1 MEIYFDNAAT
11 TRIDDKVLEF
21 MDKVQREH
29 YGNPSAMHLM
39 GVDAEHYLKAATDIF
54 CRILKCEKDE
64 IIYTSGGTES
74 NNLALIGAALANKRR
89 GMHIIT
95 TEIEHGSVGNPIK
108 YLEESGFSVSYVKTD
123 ENGVIDAG
131 SLKEIIREDTIMVSV
146 MSVNNEVGSIQPV
159 KEIGE
164 IIKSVN
170 KDILFHVD
178 HVQGF
183 TKIKLIPK
191 DCGIDLLSVS
201 SHKFY
206 GPKGVGALYVK
217 KGTKIMPLMLGG
229 GQQRGMRSGT
239 VNVPGIAAMALAADM
254 GMKEM
259 EERNALFTSI
269 KEAIVNDLK
278 DMEGITFNGGK
289 GTVPNIL
296 SITVDGV
303 GAEVMLHALE
313 DKRIY
318 VSSGS
323 ACSSHSKKR
332 SGTLAAMGLDDKA
345 LRSTIRLSFGKHN
358 SIEQAGIFTE
368 TVKDLV
374 PVLRKYQRK

>member
-1 MEIYFDNAAT
+1 
-11 TRIDDKVLEF
+11 
-21 MDKVQREH
+21 
-29 YGNPSAMHLM
+29 
-39 GVDAEHYLKAATDIF
+39 
-54 CRILKCEKDE
+54 
-64 IIYTSGGTES
+64 
-74 NNLALIGAALANKRR
+74 
-89 GMHIIT
+89 
-95 TEIEHGSVGNPIK
+95 
-108 YLEESGFSVSYVKTD
+108 
-123 ENGVIDAG
+123 
-131 SLKEIIREDTIMVSV
+131 
-146 MSVNNEVGSIQPV
+146 
-159 KEIGE
+159 
-164 IIKSVN
+164 
-170 KDILFHVD
+170 
-178 HVQGF
+178 
-183 TKIKLIPK
+183 
-191 DCGIDLLSVS
+191 
-201 SHKFY
+201 
-206 GPKGVGALYVK
+206 
-217 KGTKIMPLMLGG
+217 MPLMLGG